1 VSSTFG
7 EVLGLAVGVAI
18 SPVPIIAVIL
28 MLFSKSATVNSLSF
42 LAGWVIGLLGVGI
55 VVLAS
60 GLSSSDGAPSTASG
74 WIKVLIGVLLLALGV
89 KQWRSRPA
97 SGETASVPAWMATID
112 GFTPVKSFGVGVL
125 LSAVNPKNLGLTLAA
140 AATIGASGLSTGDE
154 YVVLVLFV
162 LVASATVATPVI
174 LNLVLGSR
182 AEHALSEMKQWLTA
196 NNATVMGVLF
206 FVLGANVLGTG
217 ISILA

>member
-74 WIKVLIGVLLLALGV
+74 WVKVLVGVLLLALGV

>member
-1 VSSTFG
+1 MSATFG

-42 LAGWVIGLLGVGI
+42 LAGWVIGLLGVGV

-97 SGETASVPAWMATID
+97 PGDTAPVPAWMATID

-182 AEHALSEMKQWLTA
+182 AEHTLSEMKQWLTA